1 MQIMI
6 IVVGIVFV
14 CVNPYRFY
22 DGLMTIVD
30 HGTCV
35 EVQAQIPD
43 HPEMFTHRNCGVSDF
58 LPYSLHPAPK

>member
-1 MQIMI
+1 M

-14 CVNPYRFY
+14 SVNPYRFY
-22 DGLMTIVD
+22 NGLMTIVD

-43 HPEMFTHRNCGVSDF
+43 HPEMFTIETVVFPIFCPTHFILCPN
-58 LPYSLHPAPK
+58 KEQ